1 MFLGSYQLNGYKQ
14 NGYKRWGV
22 LLVAIALFLGG
33 CTNATQP
40 QETLS
45 ESQPP
50 AEVAAEPIESNIDF
64 AAGLARLEGK
74 ATVELMVNG
83 EKIVVE
89 VDGSQAPVTA
99 GNFVDL
105 VERGVYDGTV
115 FHRVVKQPQ
124 PFVAQGG
131 DPQSTDPNVPAAQ
144 LGTGSFSDP
153 DTGQPRYIPLE
164 ITPAEASDPIYGQTF
179 EMAGVTEPPALSH
192 TRGALAM
199 ARSQLPDS
207 ASAQFYFALADL
219 PFLDGSYAVF
229 GYVTEGLEVV
239 DGIEQGDVIESAAV
253 TAGLDNLIQPE
264 VAEPETAEPE
274 TAEPE
279 TAEPDAA
286 EPEATEEGEPVPDSA
301 E

>member
-1 MFLGSYQLNGYKQ
+1 MFLGRYRLNGCKQ
-14 NGYKRWGV
+14 WGI
-22 LLVAIALFLGG
+22 LLIAIALFLGG

-40 QETLS
+40 EETLS
-45 ESQPP
+45 EAQPP
-50 AEVAAEPIESNIDF
+50 AEIAAEPIESNSDV
-64 AAGLARLEGK
+64 ANGLARLDGK
-74 ATVELMVNG
+74 ATVELMING

-89 VDGSQAPVTA
+89 VDGTQAPVTA

-105 VERGVYDGTV
+105 VDRGVYDGTV

-124 PFVAQGG
+124 PFVVQGG
-131 DPQSTDPNVPAAQ
+131 DPQSTDPNVPTAQ
-144 LGTGSFSDP
+144 LGTGSFDDP
-153 DTGQPRYIPLE
+153 ETGQPRYIPLE
-164 ITPAEASDPIYGQTF
+164 ITPAEGSSPLYSRTF

-239 DGIEQGDVIESAAV
+239 DGIEQGDVIESAEV

-264 VAEPETAEPE
+264 VAEPDA
-274 TAEPE
+274 
-279 TAEPDAA
+279 AEPDAA
-286 EPEATEEGEPVPDSA
+286 ESGEASPPDTESA